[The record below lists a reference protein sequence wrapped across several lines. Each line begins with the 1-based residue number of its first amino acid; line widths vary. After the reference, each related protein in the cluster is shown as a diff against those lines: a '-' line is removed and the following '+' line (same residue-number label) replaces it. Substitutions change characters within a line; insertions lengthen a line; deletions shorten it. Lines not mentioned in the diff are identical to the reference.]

1 MNFLALSNPGT
12 TQDVFV
18 TIIEDQVPEN
28 TETFPL
34 TVRSDDLDAV
44 PVISSATGIITDDD
58 CESIVYTV
66 SVLSTVVCGG
76 HFGHH

>member
-1 MNFLALSNPGT
+1 M
-12 TQDVFV
+12 QDVFV
-18 TIIEDQVPEN
+18 AINDDTVPEN

-34 TVRSDDLDAV
+34 TVGSNDLTAI

-58 CESIVYTV
+58 RESIIQYTV

-76 HFGHH
+76 HFCHH